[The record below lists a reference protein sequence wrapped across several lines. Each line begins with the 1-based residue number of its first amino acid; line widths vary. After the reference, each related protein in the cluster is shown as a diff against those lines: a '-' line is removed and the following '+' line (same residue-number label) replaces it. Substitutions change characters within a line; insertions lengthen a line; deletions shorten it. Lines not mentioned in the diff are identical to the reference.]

1 MNKYYTIIIPI
12 FNESAI
18 IPNLL
23 SDLKRF
29 KNKNVGHEII
39 IIDDGST
46 DDSFKKLS
54 KYKFIKLIKLHK
66 NHGKGIA
73 LKIGINNASNEKLI
87 LFDGDRELKTDQIK
101 KLMILE
107 KKRKVGCVI
116 ANRKMKN
123 KFDNM
128 LWVFGNRFF
137 TFLFNIIHKSNLK
150 DALCCAK
157 GFYKSDLSI
166 EKLKSSKFDIDVE
179 IASQLI
185 KSNKTIKNISLDY
198 SRRNKNQGKKLRL
211 QDGFRIL
218 YRILTC

>member
-1 MNKYYTIIIPI
+1 MP
-12 FNESAI
+12 
-18 IPNLL
+18 LQ
-23 SDLKRF
+23 
-29 KNKNVGHEII
+29 H
-39 IIDDGST
+39 DGST

-128 LWVFGNRFF
+128 LWCLVTGFLLFF
-137 TFLFNIIHKSNLK
+137 
-150 DALCCAK
+150 
-157 GFYKSDLSI
+157 
-166 EKLKSSKFDIDVE
+166 
-179 IASQLI
+179 LI
-185 KSNKTIKNISLDY
+185 
-198 SRRNKNQGKKLRL
+198 
-211 QDGFRIL
+211 
-218 YRILTC
+218 

>member
-1 MNKYYTIIIPI
+1 MFAAFFLNLNKYYTIIIPI

-101 KLMILE
+101 KI
-107 KKRKVGCVI
+107 
-116 ANRKMKN
+116 N
-123 KFDNM
+123 D
-128 LWVFGNRFF
+128 
-137 TFLFNIIHKSNLK
+137 T
-150 DALCCAK
+150 
-157 GFYKSDLSI
+157 
-166 EKLKSSKFDIDVE
+166 
-179 IASQLI
+179 
-185 KSNKTIKNISLDY
+185 
-198 SRRNKNQGKKLRL
+198 
-211 QDGFRIL
+211 
-218 YRILTC
+218 